1 MKIGMILDQEFP
13 PDPRVQNEAISLIKA
28 GHEVFLFCLH
38 YGNQKQKENIEKIHV
53 RRYFSTNL
61 EYKLSALAYTFPFY
75 KLLMFSKIKHFIL
88 ENNIEILHIHDI
100 RIAGAVFKANKKF
113 KLKVVLDLH
122 ENRPEIMKYYP
133 HLSKF
138 PGNVLISPKMWKLQ
152 EEIFIKKANKVIV
165 VTNESKKEILSRV
178 SIPDDTIAII
188 TNTVR
193 RAFYEDVYISDEIVQ
208 KYSNK
213 FVLLYIGDTGLR
225 RGLVTAIKALKTVKE
240 EISNIKLIIV
250 GRNSS
255 DGVLKELV
263 HRLDLEAYVDFE
275 GWQEPKLFQSYITA
289 SAICLSPLHR
299 NLHHD
304 TTYANKIFQYMSLRK
319 PLLVSDAVAQKV
331 LVEKVHA
338 GIVHKEKDVDDF
350 SKKVIHLYKDKTLR
364 DTLGSNGESFIKKEF
379 SWEETSKTLINL
391 YNNVQ
396 S

>member
-38 YGNQKQKENIEKIHV
+38 YGSKKQKENIEEIQV

-75 KLLMFSKIKHFIL
+75 KLLMFSKIEHFIL
-88 ENNIEILHIHDI
+88 ENNIEILHTHDI
-100 RIAGAVFKANKKF
+100 RIVSAVFKANKKF
-113 KLKVVLDLH
+113 MLNVVLDLH

-138 PGNVLISPKMWKLQ
+138 PGNILISPKRWKQQ
-152 EEIFIKKANKVIV
+152 EEKFIKKANKVIV
-165 VTNESKKEILSRV
+165 VTSESKKEILSRV
-178 SIPDDTIAII
+178 SISAEKIVII

-193 RAFYEDVYISDEIVQ
+193 RSFYEDMYISEEIVE
-208 KYSNK
+208 KYSNN

-225 RGLVTAIKALKTVKE
+225 RGLVTAIKALKTVKK
-240 EISNIKLIIV
+240 EINNIKLIIV
-250 GRNSS
+250 GKNSPDS
-255 DGVLKELV
+255 VLKELV
-263 HRLDLEAYVDFE
+263 CRLDLEAYVDFE

-304 TTYANKIFQYMSLRK
+304 TTYANKIFQYMSLAK
-319 PLLVSDAVAQKV
+319 PLLVSDAIAQRK
-331 LVEKVHA
+331 LVEKVA
-338 GIVHKEKDVDDF
+338 CGLVHKERDFEDF
-350 SKKVIHLYKDKTLR
+350 SNKVVTLYKNKPLR
-364 DTLGSNGESFIKKEF
+364 IALGESGKKFVQNEF
-379 SWEETSKTLINL
+379 SWEETSKKLINL
-391 YNNVQ
+391 YNNMEY
-396 S
+396 

>member
-38 YGNQKQKENIEKIHV
+38 YGSQKQKENIEEIQV

-75 KLLMFSKIKHFIL
+75 KLLMFSKIEHFII
-88 ENNIEILHIHDI
+88 ENNIEILHTHDI
-100 RIAGAVFKANKKF
+100 RIVSAVFKANKKF
-113 KLKVVLDLH
+113 MLNVVLDLH

-138 PGNVLISPKMWKLQ
+138 PGNILISPKRWKQQ
-152 EEIFIKKANKVIV
+152 EEKFIKKANKVIV
-165 VTNESKKEILSRV
+165 VTSESKKEILSRV
-178 SIPDDTIAII
+178 SIAAEKIVII

-193 RAFYEDVYISDEIVQ
+193 RSFYEDMYVSEEIVE
-208 KYSNK
+208 KYSNN

-225 RGLVTAIKALKTVKE
+225 RGLVTAIKALKTVKK
-240 EISNIKLIIV
+240 EINNIKLIIV
-250 GRNSS
+250 GKNSS
-255 DGVLKELV
+255 DSALKELV
-263 HRLDLEAYVDFE
+263 CRLDLEAYVDFE

-304 TTYANKIFQYMSLRK
+304 TTYANKIFQYMSFAK
-319 PLLVSDAVAQKV
+319 PLLVSDAIAQRK
-331 LVEKVHA
+331 LVEKVA
-338 GIVHKEKDVDDF
+338 CGLVHKERDSKDF
-350 SKKVIHLYKDKTLR
+350 SNKVLALYKNKPLR
-364 DTLGSNGESFIKKEF
+364 IALGESGKKFVQNEF
-379 SWEETSKTLINL
+379 SWEETSKKLINL
-391 YNNVQ
+391 YNNMEY
-396 S
+396 

>member
-38 YGNQKQKENIEKIHV
+38 YGSKKQKENIEEIQV

-75 KLLMFSKIKHFIL
+75 KLLMFSKIEHFIL
-88 ENNIEILHIHDI
+88 ENNIEILHTHDI
-100 RIAGAVFKANKKF
+100 RIVSAVFKANKKF
-113 KLKVVLDLH
+113 MLNVVLDLH

-138 PGNVLISPKMWKLQ
+138 PGNILISPKRWKQQ
-152 EEIFIKKANKVIV
+152 EEKFIKKANKVIV
-165 VTNESKKEILSRV
+165 VTSESKKEILSRV
-178 SIPDDTIAII
+178 SISAEKIVII

-193 RAFYEDVYISDEIVQ
+193 RSFYEDMYISEEIVE
-208 KYSNK
+208 KYSNN

-225 RGLVTAIKALKTVKE
+225 RGLVTAIKALKTVKK
-240 EISNIKLIIV
+240 EINNIKLIIV
-250 GRNSS
+250 GKNSPDS
-255 DGVLKELV
+255 VLKELV
-263 HRLDLEAYVDFE
+263 CRLDLEAYVDFE

-304 TTYANKIFQYMSLRK
+304 TTYANKIFQYMSFAK
-319 PLLVSDAVAQKV
+319 PLLVSDAIAQKQ
-331 LVEKVHA
+331 LVEKVNA
-338 GIVHKEKDVDDF
+338 GLVHKERDVEDF
-350 SKKVIHLYKDKTLR
+350 SNKVLALYKSKPLR
-364 DTLGSNGESFIKKEF
+364 IELGIKGKEFVQNEF
-379 SWEETSKTLINL
+379 SWEQTSTKLIYL
-391 YNNVQ
+391 YNNLQV
-396 S
+396 